1 MERRAHRR
9 DAAMEFLRKL
19 AVRWAQ
25 GSFQRQLE
33 AWRELAHYQAA
44 QDRSSIMSKSH
55 LLQRDTLQGIWPS
68 THSIALLTQLAFQ
81 PSSHCTHGRKLH
93 CCLLI
98 CDPFPQ
104 AHISVS
110 GMETERKIVT
120 LNGVFY
126 LELFITTVSGLETE
140 RQIAMLVDATA
151 TWRENT
157 WLQPLVAMLQ
167 ARIRRRVAGTSLPR
181 YSSVN
186 NVFPFSQGTLARHWN
201 LEYLAR
207 VPTAFCTRSL
217 TRISEHTD
225 AGHCS
230 GYMD

>member
-126 LELFITTVSGLETE
+126 LELFITTVSGMETE

-181 YSSVN
+181 YSCVHCLFFLYSRK
-186 NVFPFSQGTLARHWN
+186 VFQCPLRFPHAHLH
-201 LEYLAR
+201 
-207 VPTAFCTRSL
+207 V
-217 TRISEHTD
+217 
-225 AGHCS
+225 
-230 GYMD
+230 